1 MKSREWKK
9 STGSQRSFSSPES
22 IQGGIKMSVLSNRA
36 KSLKPS
42 PTLAINAKAK
52 TKQMQGIH
60 VVSFGAGEPDFDT
73 PRNIKA
79 AAIKAIEEGFT
90 KYTPVGG
97 TDDLKDGIIK
107 KFQRDNGLTYKR
119 SEIIASCGGKHS
131 FYNLAT
137 AIFDA
142 GDEVI
147 VPAPYWVSYPPMV
160 ALANATPIIV
170 ETTEKNEFKITP
182 EDLKKAITPKTK
194 ALIINSPSNPTGSAY
209 TKKELEK
216 IAEIAISKNFFVI
229 SDEIYEKIVY
239 DSFEFTSIA
248 SLGEEMKRR
257 TIIVHGV
264 AKTYAMTGW
273 RIGYTAGSEEI
284 ISAMNNIQSQS
295 TSNPTSIAKKAY
307 AEALIG
313 PQDDVAKMVAAF
325 TKRRNYI
332 IDRLNKIPGVSCYNP
347 AGAFYAFPNFSSYYG
362 RSYQGKKISNS
373 TELADFFLDV
383 ARVAVVPGVEFGADP
398 FERLSYATSME
409 DIREG
414 LDRIEEALKKL
425 T

>member
-1 MKSREWKK
+1 
-9 STGSQRSFSSPES
+9 
-22 IQGGIKMSVLSNRA
+22 MSVLSNRA

-52 TKQMQGIH
+52 SMQAQGIH
-60 VVSFGAGEPDFDT
+60 VISFGAGEPDFDT
-73 PRNIKA
+73 PENIKQA
-79 AAIKAIEEGFT
+79 AKKAIDEGFT

-97 TDDLKDGIIK
+97 IDELKDAIIN
-107 KFQRDNGLTYKR
+107 KFKRDNGLSYKR
-119 SEIIASCGGKHS
+119 SEILVSCGGKHS
-131 FYNLAT
+131 FYNLAQ
-137 AIFDA
+137 AIFDQ

-160 ALANATPIIV
+160 ALANASPVIV

-209 TKKELEK
+209 GKKELEK
-216 IAEIAISKNFFVI
+216 IAEIAISKNFFII

-239 DSFEFTSIA
+239 DGFEFISIA
-248 SLGEEMKRR
+248 SLNDEIRKR

-295 TSNPTSIAKKAY
+295 TSNPTSIAQKASV
-307 AEALIG
+307 EALIG
-313 PQDDVAKMVAAF
+313 LQDEVRKMVTAF
-325 TKRRNYI
+325 GQRRNYI
-332 IDRLNKIPGVSCYNP
+332 VDRLNKIPGVSCYKP
-347 AGAFYAFPNFSSYYG
+347 VGAFYVFPNFSSYYG
-362 RSYQGKKISNS
+362 KSYQGKKIENS
-373 TELADFFLDV
+373 THLADIFLDV

-398 FERLSYATSME
+398 FERLSFATSME
-409 DIREG
+409 NIKEG
-414 LDRIEEALKKL
+414 LDRIEESLKKL
-425 T
+425 S

>member
-1 MKSREWKK
+1 M
-9 STGSQRSFSSPES
+9 T
-22 IQGGIKMSVLSNRA
+22 VLSNRA
-36 KSLKPS
+36 KGLKPS

-52 TKQMQGIH
+52 SMQAQGIH
-60 VVSFGAGEPDFDT
+60 VISFGAGEPDFDT
-73 PRNIKA
+73 PENIKQA
-79 AAIKAIEEGFT
+79 AKKALDEGFT

-97 TDDLKDGIIK
+97 IDELKDAIIT
-107 KFQRDNGLTYKR
+107 KFQRDSGLTYKR
-119 SEIIASCGGKHS
+119 SEILVSCGGKHS
-131 FYNLAT
+131 FYNLAQ
-137 AIFDA
+137 AIFDQ

-160 ALANATPIIV
+160 ALANASPVIV

-182 EDLKKAITPKTK
+182 EDLKNAITPKTK

-239 DSFEFTSIA
+239 DGFEFVSIA
-248 SLGEEMKRR
+248 SLNDEIRKR

-295 TSNPTSIAKKAY
+295 TSNPTSIAQKASV
-307 AEALIG
+307 EALIG
-313 PQDDVAKMVAAF
+313 PQDEVRKMVNAF
-325 TKRRNYI
+325 GQRRNYI
-332 IDRLNKIPGVSCYNP
+332 IDRLNKMPGVSCYKP
-347 AGAFYAFPNFSSYYG
+347 VGAFYVFPNFSSYHG
-362 RSYQGKKISNS
+362 KSYQGKKIENS
-373 TELADFFLDV
+373 TVLADFFLDV
-383 ARVAVVPGVEFGADP
+383 ARVAVVPGIEFGADP
-398 FERLSYATSME
+398 FERLSYATSLE

-414 LDRIEEALKKL
+414 LDRIEEAINKL
-425 T
+425 V